1 MDGAI
6 LNKSLIQFSV
16 DEWYCVHSRGFAW
29 SPTTVGVMASSFQ
42 GLLPAL
48 VFSTPDLVAGH
59 CLQRHLDTH
68 RQVWLCLLWGHCSV
82 VLGPGAHKVVFV
94 PSEHLWQVWG
104 LILNM
109 IFPLILSCWVCSFAL
124 GHGISFFG
132 GIQHSPVDGYSVAS
146 CNFRMLARED
156 ACTYS
161 IQPSYRWYTHTHTH
175 THTHTNSLSHVWL
188 FVTPWT
194 VAC

>member
-1 MDGAI
+1 MLKLPDGRDWLWANLGLILMDGAI

-16 DEWYCVHSRGFAW
+16 DEWYCVHSRG
-29 SPTTVGVMASSFQ
+29 
-42 GLLPAL
+42 
-48 VFSTPDLVAGH
+48 
-59 CLQRHLDTH
+59 
-68 RQVWLCLLWGHCSV
+68 WGHCSV

-161 IQPSYRWYTHTHTH
+161 IQPSYR
-175 THTHTNSLSHVWL
+175 
-188 FVTPWT
+188 
-194 VAC
+194 